1 MFISEDDERNRCS
14 SQAKA
19 KRKGIS
25 RTQMALA
32 VEHRYR
38 TLRLCGKRIPF
49 HLCHFETSPKRY
61 VQCENWTLFP
71 DFKSS
76 APTNRSQRIMTFQ
89 ATNLAAVKGFA
100 SLWWKP
106 GCQHLLDYHLLASLI
121 PNRKSCHQ
129 QNWKKRK
136 KWYFSSIL
144 TPDKWK
150 A

>member
-1 MFISEDDERNRCS
+1 MDRRVTPPKAVTSLTWGTPPPCKQALTHGSSKGKKVSMFISEDDERNGCS

-49 HLCHFETSPKRY
+49 HLCHLETSPKRY
-61 VQCENWTLFP
+61 AQSESWTLFP

-76 APTNRSQRIMTFQ
+76 APTNQSQRIMTFQ
-89 ATNLAAVKGFA
+89 ATNLVAVKGFA
-100 SLWWKP
+100 SL
-106 GCQHLLDYHLLASLI
+106 
-121 PNRKSCHQ
+121 
-129 QNWKKRK
+129 
-136 KWYFSSIL
+136 
-144 TPDKWK
+144 
-150 A
+150 

>member
-1 MFISEDDERNRCS
+1 MDRRVTPPKAVTSLTRGTPPPCKQALTHGSSTGKKVSMFISEDDERNGCS

-49 HLCHFETSPKRY
+49 HLCHLETSPKRY

-100 SLWWKP
+100 SL
-106 GCQHLLDYHLLASLI
+106 
-121 PNRKSCHQ
+121 
-129 QNWKKRK
+129 
-136 KWYFSSIL
+136 
-144 TPDKWK
+144 
-150 A
+150 